1 MTPLTLAVSKGHLET
16 VIKLV
21 ELDADVD
28 ATTPNGMAPIHFA
41 CKMGHFEIAHFL
53 VEYTADLDATSREKL
68 TPLHFAALEGHKE
81 IVEYLVDQCDDDMT
95 MINSKDYPD
104 KHTPLHLAVI
114 RVCMLAHFHGFEFP
128 VRNEENF
135 LLSHEKRG
143 KFEES
148 LNSPYSPNL
157 KF

>member
-16 VIKLV
+16 VIQLM

-114 RVCMLAHFHGFEFP
+114 RVCLAIICSFHFS
-128 VRNEENF
+128 RK
-135 LLSHEKRG
+135 SEKK
-143 KFEES
+143 KFIFSRKIRKSIS
-148 LNSPYSPNL
+148 LKNIL
-157 KF
+157 